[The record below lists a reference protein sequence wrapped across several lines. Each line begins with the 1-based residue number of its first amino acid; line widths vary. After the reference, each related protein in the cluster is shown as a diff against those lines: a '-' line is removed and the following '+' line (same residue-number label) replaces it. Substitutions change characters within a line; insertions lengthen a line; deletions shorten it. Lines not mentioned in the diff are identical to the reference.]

1 MSSVA
6 SAAARSEA
14 AKASDRP
21 EPTNHTAVNKPH
33 RSFGTVIAPYLFVA
47 PAFIVVFVFVVL
59 AALNTFRLAFTD
71 STLLKPGKFVGFQNF
86 IDLFQD
92 EYFLTALLNSSLYV
106 VCVVPFMVILPLI
119 LANLVK
125 GNGRIMGFFR
135 TAFYMPVVMSAVVV
149 GMIWTNLL
157 DSQGLINSILK
168 GAGIIEEAIPFL
180 TNRWGILF
188 SSILKG
194 AGIIEEAIPFLTNR
208 WGILFSS
215 MFVTIWLGLGYY
227 MVIYLTALANI
238 DESLYEAAALDGAGP
253 VRQFVSVTMPGVR
266 STMVLI
272 MMLSTISAFRVFNEV
287 YVLTNGTAGPGGM
300 DMTMSMLIKNEGT
313 GIQARTG
320 YASAISLVVLVI
332 VGTLLIIQ
340 QIIQKRGED

>member
-125 GNGRIMGFFR
+125 GNGHIMGFFR

-157 DSQGLINSILK
+157 DSQGLIN
-168 GAGIIEEAIPFL
+168 
-180 TNRWGILF
+180 
-188 SSILKG
+188 SILKG

>member
-86 IDLFQD
+86 IDLFHD

-168 GAGIIEEAIPFL
+168 GAGIIDEAIPFL

-188 SSILKG
+188 G
-194 AGIIEEAIPFLTNR
+194 
-208 WGILFSS
+208 S

-253 VRQFVSVTMPGVR
+253 VRQFISVTMPGVR

>member
-1 MSSVA
+1 M
-6 SAAARSEA
+6 
-14 AKASDRP
+14 
-21 EPTNHTAVNKPH
+21 
-33 RSFGTVIAPYLFVA
+33 A

-157 DSQGLINSILK
+157 DSQGLIN
-168 GAGIIEEAIPFL
+168 
-180 TNRWGILF
+180 
-188 SSILKG
+188 SILKG

>member
-86 IDLFQD
+86 IDLFHD

-168 GAGIIEEAIPFL
+168 GAGIID
-180 TNRWGILF
+180 
-188 SSILKG
+188 
-194 AGIIEEAIPFLTNR
+194 EAIPFLTNR

-253 VRQFVSVTMPGVR
+253 VHQFISVTMPGVR

>member
-6 SAAARSEA
+6 SAAAWSVA
-14 AKASDRP
+14 AKASHRP

-188 SSILKG
+188 SS
-194 AGIIEEAIPFLTNR
+194 
-208 WGILFSS
+208 

-238 DESLYEAAALDGAGP
+238 DESLYEAAALDGGGP
-253 VRQFVSVTMPGVR
+253 VREFVSVTMPGVR

>member
-14 AKASDRP
+14 AKASARP

-86 IDLFQD
+86 IDLFHD

-168 GAGIIEEAIPFL
+168 GAGIID
-180 TNRWGILF
+180 
-188 SSILKG
+188 
-194 AGIIEEAIPFLTNR
+194 EAIPFLTNR

-253 VRQFVSVTMPGVR
+253 VRQFISVTMPCVR
-266 STMVLI
+266 RWCS
-272 MMLSTISAFRVFNEV
+272 S
-287 YVLTNGTAGPGGM
+287 
-300 DMTMSMLIKNEGT
+300 
-313 GIQARTG
+313 
-320 YASAISLVVLVI
+320 
-332 VGTLLIIQ
+332 
-340 QIIQKRGED
+340 

>member
-1 MSSVA
+1 M
-6 SAAARSEA
+6 
-14 AKASDRP
+14 
-21 EPTNHTAVNKPH
+21 
-33 RSFGTVIAPYLFVA
+33 A

-86 IDLFQD
+86 IDLFHD

-168 GAGIIEEAIPFL
+168 GAGIID
-180 TNRWGILF
+180 
-188 SSILKG
+188 
-194 AGIIEEAIPFLTNR
+194 EAIPFLTNR

-253 VRQFVSVTMPGVR
+253 VRQFISVTMPGVR

>member
-188 SSILKG
+188 SS
-194 AGIIEEAIPFLTNR
+194 
-208 WGILFSS
+208 

-340 QIIQKRGED
+340 QIIQKRGEY

>member
-125 GNGRIMGFFR
+125 GNVRIMGFFR

-157 DSQGLINSILK
+157 DSQGLIN
-168 GAGIIEEAIPFL
+168 
-180 TNRWGILF
+180 
-188 SSILKG
+188 SILKG

>member
-188 SSILKG
+188 SS
-194 AGIIEEAIPFLTNR
+194 
-208 WGILFSS
+208 

-253 VRQFVSVTMPGVR
+253 IRQFVSVTMPGVR

>member
-86 IDLFQD
+86 IDLFHD

-168 GAGIIEEAIPFL
+168 GAGIID
-180 TNRWGILF
+180 
-188 SSILKG
+188 
-194 AGIIEEAIPFLTNR
+194 EAIPFLTNR

-253 VRQFVSVTMPGVR
+253 VRQFISVTRPGVR
-266 STMVLI
+266 STRVLI

>member
-1 MSSVA
+1 MS
-6 SAAARSEA
+6 R
-14 AKASDRP
+14 
-21 EPTNHTAVNKPH
+21 N
-33 RSFGTVIAPYLFVA
+33 Y
-47 PAFIVVFVFVVL
+47 FI
-59 AALNTFRLAFTD
+59 N
-71 STLLKPGKFVGFQNF
+71 
-86 IDLFQD
+86 
-92 EYFLTALLNSSLYV
+92 
-106 VCVVPFMVILPLI
+106 
-119 LANLVK
+119 
-125 GNGRIMGFFR
+125 
-135 TAFYMPVVMSAVVV
+135 
-149 GMIWTNLL
+149 
-157 DSQGLINSILK
+157 
-168 GAGIIEEAIPFL
+168 
-180 TNRWGILF
+180 
-188 SSILKG
+188 SILKG

-272 MMLSTISAFRVFNEV
+272 MMLSTISAFRVFNEG

>member
-6 SAAARSEA
+6 SAVARSEA

-106 VCVVPFMVILPLI
+106 VCVVPLMVILPLI

-180 TNRWGILF
+180 TNRWGI
-188 SSILKG
+188 
-194 AGIIEEAIPFLTNR
+194 
-208 WGILFSS
+208 
-215 MFVTIWLGLGYY
+215 
-227 MVIYLTALANI
+227 
-238 DESLYEAAALDGAGP
+238 
-253 VRQFVSVTMPGVR
+253 Q
-266 STMVLI
+266 
-272 MMLSTISAFRVFNEV
+272 
-287 YVLTNGTAGPGGM
+287 
-300 DMTMSMLIKNEGT
+300 
-313 GIQARTG
+313 
-320 YASAISLVVLVI
+320 
-332 VGTLLIIQ
+332 
-340 QIIQKRGED
+340 

>member
-6 SAAARSEA
+6 SAAARSED

-188 SSILKG
+188 SS
-194 AGIIEEAIPFLTNR
+194 
-208 WGILFSS
+208 

>member
-86 IDLFQD
+86 IDLFHD

-168 GAGIIEEAIPFL
+168 GAGIID
-180 TNRWGILF
+180 
-188 SSILKG
+188 
-194 AGIIEEAIPFLTNR
+194 EAIPFLTNR

-227 MVIYLTALANI
+227 MVIYLAALANI

-253 VRQFVSVTMPGVR
+253 VRQFISVTMPGVR

>member
-188 SSILKG
+188 SS
-194 AGIIEEAIPFLTNR
+194 
-208 WGILFSS
+208 

-272 MMLSTISAFRVFNEV
+272 MMLSTISAFRVFDAV

>member
-135 TAFYMPVVMSAVVV
+135 TAFYMPVVMSAAVV

-157 DSQGLINSILK
+157 DSQGLIN
-168 GAGIIEEAIPFL
+168 
-180 TNRWGILF
+180 
-188 SSILKG
+188 SILKG

-272 MMLSTISAFRVFNEV
+272 MMLSTIAAFRVFNEV

>member
-1 MSSVA
+1 MA
-6 SAAARSEA
+6 PC
-14 AKASDRP
+14 RP

-188 SSILKG
+188 SS
-194 AGIIEEAIPFLTNR
+194 
-208 WGILFSS
+208 

>member
-6 SAAARSEA
+6 STAARSEA

-86 IDLFQD
+86 IDLFHD

-168 GAGIIEEAIPFL
+168 GAGIID
-180 TNRWGILF
+180 
-188 SSILKG
+188 
-194 AGIIEEAIPFLTNR
+194 EAIPFLTNR

-253 VRQFVSVTMPGVR
+253 VRQFISVTMPGVR

>member
-71 STLLKPGKFVGFQNF
+71 STLLKPGNFVGFQNF

-149 GMIWTNLL
+149 GMIWTNLPVPDQPLGHPVQL
-157 DSQGLINSILK
+157 DVRHHLAGSGLLH
-168 GAGIIEEAIPFL
+168 GHLP
-180 TNRWGILF
+180 
-188 SSILKG
+188 
-194 AGIIEEAIPFLTNR
+194 
-208 WGILFSS
+208 
-215 MFVTIWLGLGYY
+215 
-227 MVIYLTALANI
+227 
-238 DESLYEAAALDGAGP
+238 DGA
-253 VRQFVSVTMPGVR
+253 RQHRRIAV
-266 STMVLI
+266 
-272 MMLSTISAFRVFNEV
+272 
-287 YVLTNGTAGPGGM
+287 
-300 DMTMSMLIKNEGT
+300 
-313 GIQARTG
+313 
-320 YASAISLVVLVI
+320 
-332 VGTLLIIQ
+332 
-340 QIIQKRGED
+340 

>member
-14 AKASDRP
+14 AKASDQP

-86 IDLFQD
+86 IDLFHD

-168 GAGIIEEAIPFL
+168 GAGIID
-180 TNRWGILF
+180 
-188 SSILKG
+188 
-194 AGIIEEAIPFLTNR
+194 EAIPFLTNR

-253 VRQFVSVTMPGVR
+253 VRQFISVTMPGVR

>member
-188 SSILKG
+188 SS
-194 AGIIEEAIPFLTNR
+194 
-208 WGILFSS
+208 

-253 VRQFVSVTMPGVR
+253 VRQFISVTMPGVR

>member
-21 EPTNHTAVNKPH
+21 EPTNHIAVNKPH

-188 SSILKG
+188 SS
-194 AGIIEEAIPFLTNR
+194 
-208 WGILFSS
+208 

>member
-14 AKASDRP
+14 AKTSDRP

-188 SSILKG
+188 SS
-194 AGIIEEAIPFLTNR
+194 
-208 WGILFSS
+208 